1 MEQLT
6 DYTINGECSGC
17 GRCCTNILPLSQKE
31 IQKIKSYIGQYKVT
45 PVNRN
50 NVLTKEY
57 SNVCPFLSKE
67 NKCNIYKVR
76 PEICKRFICSKFKNN
91 VKNKINTEPPPSPK
105 PVNIPAKIP
114 IIISNIS
121 CLPPFYSL
129 LEKHYLYTR
138 IN

>member
-57 SNVCPFLSKE
+57 SKVCPFLSKE

-76 PEICKRFICSKFKNN
+76 PEICRRFICSKFKNN
-91 VKNKINTEPPPSPK
+91 EKAFNYSDKRNINMLSTFFSDEMQIDEPDIKELDKIFQINKRK
-105 PVNIPAKIP
+105 MKV
-114 IIISNIS
+114 
-121 CLPPFYSL
+121 Y
-129 LEKHYLYTR
+129 
-138 IN
+138 